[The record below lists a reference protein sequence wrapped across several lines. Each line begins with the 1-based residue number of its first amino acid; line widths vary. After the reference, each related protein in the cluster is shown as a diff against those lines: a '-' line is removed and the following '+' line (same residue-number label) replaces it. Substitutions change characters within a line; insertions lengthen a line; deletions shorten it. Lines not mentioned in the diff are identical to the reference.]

1 MDSWFEMFAFGLDFS
16 ESSSRCK
23 EIVQVSGGGQGEHA
37 QLPRPGKGGDL
48 QVKEI

>member
-1 MDSWFEMFAFGLDFS
+1 MFAFGLDFS

-37 QLPRPGKGGDL
+37 QLPRAGTGNHL
-48 QVKEI
+48 QVQIK